1 MIKAYGL
8 TKRYGDRTVVQ
19 DLDFTV
25 HPGTVTGFLGPN
37 GAGKS
42 TTMRM
47 LLGLDT
53 PTRGR
58 STIGGRAYAAH
69 RAPLTQVGALLEA
82 RSVHPSRSA
91 RNHLIALAHT
101 HGIPRRRVEE
111 VIALAGLTDAAH
123 RRVKGFSLGMGQRL
137 GIAAALLGDP
147 ATVILDEPVNGL
159 DPEGVLW
166 IRTLLR
172 SLAAEGRTVLVSSHL
187 MSEMAL
193 TADHLIV
200 IGRGRLLADTTV
212 DELVRQA
219 GGASVKVV
227 TPQPDD
233 LRAHL
238 AAPGVEITTTAT
250 ATSTATATTTTTTTT
265 GGTTPLHELHIR
277 GTESAHIGA
286 VAAAHGIPLH
296 ELTPQTVSLEQA
308 FMDLTQDAADHRSQ
322 PSATT
327 PPTHLTGAAA

>member
-42 TTMRM
+42 TTMRL

-82 RSVHPSRSA
+82 HSVHPGRSA
-91 RNHLIALAHT
+91 RNHLTALAHT

-219 GGASVKVV
+219 GGASVRVI
-227 TPQPDD
+227 TPQPDH
-233 LRAHL
+233 LRMHL
-238 AAPGVEITTTAT
+238 TAPGVEITTTAT
-250 ATSTATATTTTTTTT
+250 TATA
-265 GGTTPLHELHIR
+265 PLQELRIR
-277 GTESAHIGA
+277 GTEAAHIGA
-286 VAAAHGIPLH
+286 IAAAHGITIH

-308 FMDLTQDAADHRSQ
+308 FMDLTQDAADHRSE
-322 PSATT
+322 PPATT
-327 PPTHLTGAAA
+327 PPAHLTGAAA

>member
-1 MIKAYGL
+1 MITAYGL
-8 TKRYGDRTVVQ
+8 TKQYGDRTVVQ

-69 RAPLTQVGALLEA
+69 PAPLTQVGALLEA
-82 RSVHPSRSA
+82 RSVHPGRSA
-91 RNHLIALAHT
+91 RNHLMALAHT
-101 HGIPRRRVEE
+101 HGIPRSRVED
-111 VIALAGLTDAAH
+111 VIALAGLTGAAD
-123 RRVKGFSLGMGQRL
+123 RRIKGFSLGMGQRL

-193 TADHLIV
+193 TADHLLV

-212 DELVRQA
+212 DELVHQA
-219 GGASVKVV
+219 GGASVKVI
-227 TPQPDD
+227 TPQPHD

-238 AAPGVEITTTAT
+238 AAPGVEITTAPTTLTA
-250 ATSTATATTTTTTTT
+250 
-265 GGTTPLHELHIR
+265 PLHELHVR
-277 GTESAHIGA
+277 GTESARIGA
-286 VAAAHGIPLH
+286 IAATHGIMLH

-322 PSATT
+322 PPATT